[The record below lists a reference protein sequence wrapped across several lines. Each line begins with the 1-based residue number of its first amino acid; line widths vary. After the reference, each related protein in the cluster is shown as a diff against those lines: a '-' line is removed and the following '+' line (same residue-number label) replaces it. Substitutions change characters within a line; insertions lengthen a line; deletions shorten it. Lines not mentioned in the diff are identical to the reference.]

1 MAGGVFT
8 ARHGFAAWWTAD
20 TMRIDDGGPGP
31 RADRT
36 MVTDVT
42 DSRDDSGDVRL
53 DVEGPVAR
61 VTLCRPDQRNAQ
73 TPAMWRRLRDIGRE
87 LTGDIRCVIVA
98 GAGAAFSAGLD
109 LSVLSG
115 GLPAELAAMTDEDAE
130 ARLWSFQEAFDWL
143 RRPDLVS
150 IAAVQGY
157 AIGAGLQLA
166 LACDLRVLATDAR
179 LRVGEP
185 GLGLVPDLGGTKRLV
200 AQIGYARAMELCLT
214 SRTVT
219 AQEAVPMGLATVA
232 VAPDE
237 LDHTVEDLVLAVL
250 SVPRDAAVETKSLLL
265 QASVNDDSEQLA
277 AERAAQ
283 LRLLRARAGAGE

>member
-1 MAGGVFT
+1 M
-8 ARHGFAAWWTAD
+8 
-20 TMRIDDGGPGP
+20 
-31 RADRT
+31 
-36 MVTDVT
+36 TDVT